1 MSKSKRKKGKVTSK
15 NSYDLTKVEN
25 SRDGGAVALTG
36 FDYQCLYSCYTLLK
50 FLSDETALIS
60 LEGLEGVTSRNG
72 NCTLRIL
79 INVFM

>member
-50 FLSDETALIS
+50 FLRDETALI
-60 LEGLEGVTSRNG
+60 V
-72 NCTLRIL
+72 LRA
-79 INVFM
+79 